1 MTTTRSFLVNDEDTS
16 ANGTSFM
23 GCITTTY
30 DKLVELFGEPMEGS
44 DDGKT
49 TAEWVIEFEDG
60 EVATIYDWK
69 ISSTPKNLHDWHV
82 GGRSHRVLDLLEE
95 ITGIQ
100 TRASKF

>member
-1 MTTTRSFLVNDEDTS
+1 MTTTRSFIVNDEDIST
-16 ANGTSFM
+16 NGTSFM

-30 DKLVELFGEPMEGS
+30 DKLVQLFGEPMKGS

-49 TAEWVIEFEDG
+49 TAEWVIQFEDG

-69 ISSTPKNLHDWHV
+69 LSSTPTNLYDWHV
-82 GGRSHRVLDLLEE
+82 GGHSHRALDLLEE

-100 TRASKF
+100 TRASLY